1 MMGDDDVAV
10 ADAHLH
16 WIPPGEY
23 EVMYVSHETRFIH
36 GRKLIITFRIT
47 DREMADVRVM
57 SYYNVM
63 SFLSDPGVGG
73 RFKVGRCSKF
83 FREFTRLFEPDTPR
97 LDRLPMSRFRH
108 QPILARIRGVRAVG
122 GLILSEAAK
131 YSVVDQLIS
140 VIRE

>member
-1 MMGDDDVAV
+1 MMVMMMSLSPTLTSTGF
-10 ADAHLH
+10 
-16 WIPPGEY
+16 PGEY

-47 DREMADVRVM
+47 DREMADARVM

-108 QPILARIRGVRAVG
+108 QPILVVF
-122 GLILSEAAK
+122 EK
-131 YSVVDQLIS
+131 SVP
-140 VIRE
+140 